1 MEAAQRAPEESRVP
15 ATAGAAPS
23 RGRADPPRP
32 SELGRERAAPG
43 RHPPAMLRA
52 PALRGRGERVRAA
65 GIGAGGRPSGEP
77 ALARAGGTLSLSG
90 VPGALRRPL
99 ALLGAESRSGTRL
112 PALDLARLEDEAP
125 RRLDRVER
133 GAATTQLALDRQ
145 PRAVSDSAL
154 GAREGTGQQDSGALR
169 APAARKLGT
178 ILRVPSA
185 AAGNA
190 GGRAALSRNLLPRCQ
205 LDLSGADHRSG
216 SHGPGTQDRKSTRL
230 NSSHGYISYA
240 VFCLKKKIQEC
251 SMAPIPLV
259 TRD

>member
-1 MEAAQRAPEESRVP
+1 MEAAQREAEESRVP

-32 SELGRERAAPG
+32 AELGRERAAPG

-99 ALLGAESRSGTRL
+99 ALLGAESRPGTRL
-112 PALDLARLEDEAP
+112 PALDLTGLEDAVP
-125 RRLDRVER
+125 RRLDRLER
-133 GAATTQLALDRQ
+133 RAATTQLALDRQ
-145 PRAVSDSAL
+145 SWAVSDSAL
-154 GAREGTGQQDSGALR
+154 GASPGVGEQDLGAERPANARRLAGSLR
-169 APAARKLGT
+169 AS
-178 ILRVPSA
+178 SA

-190 GGRAALSRNLLPRCQ
+190 GGRAALSRNLL
-205 LDLSGADHRSG
+205 
-216 SHGPGTQDRKSTRL
+216 
-230 NSSHGYISYA
+230 
-240 VFCLKKKIQEC
+240 
-251 SMAPIPLV
+251 
-259 TRD
+259 